1 MEKVKVLAVLSGLS
15 AGGAETMYMNLYRK
29 MDKSQFAIDF
39 LIFGDDNAF
48 YADEVKRSG
57 SKIFKMDSVQK
68 SGIGG
73 FCKSIERCICENGP
87 YDVVHSH
94 IDYLS
99 GYVMKVAKK
108 CNVRIRL
115 AHSHNTSAHTHR
127 GSISGLLMTYI
138 RRTINK
144 NATKLL
150 ACSTDAATYMFGREK
165 ANSAV
170 IINNAIDLDRF
181 SDRGQYNDVNFN
193 FGCEDQKIILHIG
206 RFMEQKNH
214 EALIDIFEK
223 YLAKNRNSLL
233 LLVGEGE
240 LTEKIIHLV
249 EEKGLQN
256 NVKFLGVRTDIP
268 ELLAIADVFVLPSK
282 FEGLP
287 VTLIEAQAMN
297 VPCVVS
303 SNIKRNV
310 DCGLNL
316 ISFVSLENINLWT
329 EEIKQAI
336 EQRTNRD
343 NYTVMTNRGYNID
356 KNIDI
361 IEKIYLQ
368 N

>member
-57 SKIFKMDSVQK
+57 SKIFKMESVRK
-68 SGIGG
+68 SGITG
-73 FCKSIERCICENGP
+73 FCKSIEKCICENGP

-108 CNVRIRL
+108 CNVRVRL
-115 AHSHNTSAHTHR
+115 AHSHNTYAHTHR
-127 GSISGLLMTYI
+127 GSISKLLMVHI
-138 RRTINK
+138 RKMINK
-144 NATKLL
+144 YSTKLL
-150 ACSTDAATYMFGREK
+150 ACSAEAAKYMFGNAK
-165 ANSAV
+165 ADSTLV
-170 IINNAIDLDRF
+170 INNAIDLNRF
-181 SDRGQYNDVNFN
+181 SDQGQYSDINFD
-193 FGCEDQKIILHIG
+193 FQRAEKKMILHIG

-214 EALIDIFEK
+214 EALIGIFAN
-223 YLAKNRNSLL
+223 YLQKNSNSLL

-240 LTEKIIHLV
+240 LKDKIVQLV
-249 EEKGLQN
+249 EQKGLQN
-256 NVKFLGVRTDIP
+256 NVIFLGVRADIA
-268 ELLAIADVFVLPSK
+268 ELLAISDVFVLPSK

-303 SNIKRNV
+303 DNIKKSV

-316 ISFVSLENINLWT
+316 ISFVDLDNMNAWI
-329 EEIKQAI
+329 QAI
-336 EQRTNRD
+336 EQAIKKRTHTNNHD
-343 NYTVMTNRGYNID
+343 LMTDHGYNIE
-356 KNIDI
+356 KNVDV
-361 IEKIYLQ
+361 IEQLYLQ
-368 N
+368 R